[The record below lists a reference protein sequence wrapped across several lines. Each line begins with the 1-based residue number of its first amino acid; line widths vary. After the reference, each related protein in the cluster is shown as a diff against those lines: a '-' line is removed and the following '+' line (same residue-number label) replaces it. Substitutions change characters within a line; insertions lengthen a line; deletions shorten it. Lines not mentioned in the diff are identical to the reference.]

1 MEKFGV
7 FFAIT
12 AVIILFV
19 LLVIT
24 YNYKC
29 KMDNVEKFN
38 SEPTMA
44 ERDLQNRN
52 LDMISGGID
61 NYAASEPLGNEI
73 YKQLE
78 DTTGDY
84 KTQTSGESNCVSKD
98 RLTSSDLLPSE
109 ANSKWAE
116 LNPQCSAD
124 VQDQNYLTAGYHIG
138 INTVGQSLRNANL
151 QLRYEPP
158 NPQIPISPWQIST
171 IGPDSRV
178 SGLLDIGSP
187 PVN

>member
-1 MEKFGV
+1 MEKLGV
-7 FFAIT
+7 SLSIA

-29 KMDNVEKFN
+29 QMDNVEKFN
-38 SEPTMA
+38 SELSMA
-44 ERDLQNRN
+44 EKDLEGRN
-52 LDMISGGID
+52 FDAISGGGID
-61 NYAASEPLGNEI
+61 GYSASEPLGNEI
-73 YKQLE
+73 YKSLD

-84 KTQTSGESNCVSKD
+84 KTQTAGSTCIAKD
-98 RLTSSDLLPSE
+98 RLTSKDLLPSE

-116 LNPQCSAD
+116 LNPQCTGD
-124 VQDQNYLTAGYHIG
+124 VQDQNYLTAGYHVG

-158 NPQIPISPWQIST
+158 NPQVPISPWQIST

-178 SGLLDIGSP
+178 AGLLDIGSP
-187 PVN
+187 PTY